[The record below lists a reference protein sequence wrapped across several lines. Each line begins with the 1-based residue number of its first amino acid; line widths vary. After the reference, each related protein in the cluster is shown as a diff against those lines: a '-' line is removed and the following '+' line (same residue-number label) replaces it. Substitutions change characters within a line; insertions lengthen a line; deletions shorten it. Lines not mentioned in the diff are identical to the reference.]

1 MALSVLDIYKLLP
14 RQNCGDCGYETC
26 LAFAT
31 AVIKDGVSLDG
42 CLHLPEAAGKIIP
55 GLQTQQTAG
64 IGRRRLSIENAVAA
78 MRAKMGPLDFS
89 ALAAGLGARWGT
101 EGEEHYME
109 LSYFD
114 LPYRIFKDRVI
125 YPQGADGD
133 PWDAV
138 LLYNL
143 VSSAGDSAPSGQWIS
158 MKDLKNSVSKA
169 ADIKELQTTLA
180 VWADNNSEKLKEN
193 AEKIGGIPATLET
206 KTDLALLFA
215 PFAKIPVLLIF
226 YKSDPAE
233 GFPADAQFL
242 FDSTIVSFLDM
253 ESIVFLTE
261 RIVKELTALPIN
273 RRQGAATTV

>member
-14 RQNCGDCGYETC
+14 RQNCGDCGYKSC
-26 LAFAT
+26 LAFAA
-31 AVIKDGVSLDG
+31 AVIKDGVSLEG
-42 CLHLPEAAGKIIP
+42 CFHLPEATGKIIP
-55 GLQTQQTAG
+55 GLQTQQKAG

-78 MRAKMGPLDFS
+78 MHAKMEPLDFS
-89 ALAAGLGARWGT
+89 ALAPGLGATWGA
-101 EGEEHYME
+101 EGEDQYLE

-125 YPQGADGD
+125 YPPGADDD

-138 LLYNL
+138 LLYNF
-143 VSSAGDSAPSGQWIS
+143 VYSGGNDNPSGRWIS

-180 VWADNNSEKLKEN
+180 AWADSHFEKLKNN
-193 AEKIGGIPATLET
+193 AEKIGGIPASLTT
-206 KTDLALLFA
+206 ADLSLLFL
-215 PFAKIPVLLIF
+215 PLKKIPVALMF

-242 FDSTIVSFLDM
+242 FDSTIVSYLDM

-261 RIVKELTALPIN
+261 KVVKRLTALPIN
-273 RRQGAATTV
+273 RRQNAASAA